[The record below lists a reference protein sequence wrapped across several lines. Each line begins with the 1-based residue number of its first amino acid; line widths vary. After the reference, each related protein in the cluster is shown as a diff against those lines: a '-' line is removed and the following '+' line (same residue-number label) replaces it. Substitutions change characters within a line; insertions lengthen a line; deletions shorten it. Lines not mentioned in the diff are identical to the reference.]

1 MKLTKL
7 LVIGSLFVSSL
18 FAASYT
24 VDKAHTSIGF
34 KVRHMMISNV
44 KGSFSDFKGT
54 FEYDEKS
61 KKLTA
66 LHGVI
71 QVDSIDTAN
80 EKRDKHLREEEIFN
94 APKYPTITFKMT
106 KMVGDDIYGDFTLRG
121 VTKNIKLEFENGG
134 TITDPWGNERAG
146 FSLEGKIKRS
156 DFGLTYNDILEAGGF
171 AIGEEVKL
179 EIEVEGIKV
188 K

>member
-1 MKLTKL
+1 MKFTKL

-18 FAASYT
+18 FGGSYT

-34 KVRHMMISNV
+34 KVKHMMISNV
-44 KGSFSDFKGT
+44 KGSFGDFKGT
-54 FEYDEKS
+54 FEYDEKT

-66 LHGVI
+66 LNGVI
-71 QVDSIDTAN
+71 QVVSIDTDN
-80 EKRDKHLREEEIFN
+80 QKRDKHLREEEIFD
-94 APKYPTITFKMT
+94 AKKYPTITFKMT
-106 KMVGDDIYGDFTLRG
+106 KRDGDDIYGDFTLRG

-146 FSLEGKIKRS
+146 FALEGKIKRS
-156 DFGLTYNDILEAGGF
+156 DFGLTYNSILEAGGF

-179 EIEVEGIKV
+179 EIEMEGIK

>member
-1 MKLTKL
+1 MKFTKL

-18 FAASYT
+18 FAASYN
-24 VDKAHTSIGF
+24 VDKAHTNIGF
-34 KVRHMMISNV
+34 KVKHMMISNV

-54 FEYDEKS
+54 FKYDEKN

-66 LHGVI
+66 LNGEI
-71 QVDSIDTAN
+71 QVASIDTAN
-80 EKRDKHLREEEIFN
+80 EKRDKHLREEEIFDV
-94 APKYPTITFKMT
+94 PKYPTITFKMT
-106 KMVGDDIYGDFTLRG
+106 KMDGDDVYGDFTLKG

-146 FSLEGKIKRS
+146 FSLEGKIKRA
-156 DFGLTYNDILEAGGF
+156 DFGLTYNSVLEAGGF
-171 AIGEEVKL
+171 AIGEDVKL
-179 EIEVEGIKV
+179 EIEIEGIKV